1 MLVSSFDE
9 REVEILVLAL
19 RYWRSQRGE
28 GRTRRTDPIL
38 TNSEIDV
45 LLAKLGFVSFSSVPP
60 PDDFSTP
67 ASSR

>member
-19 RYWRSQRGE
+19 RYWRSQRGD
-28 GRTRRTDPIL
+28 GRTRRTDASL
-38 TNSEIDV
+38 TASDIDV
-45 LLAKLGFVSFSSVPP
+45 LLAKLGFVSLSAAP
-60 PDDFSTP
+60 PDDYSTP